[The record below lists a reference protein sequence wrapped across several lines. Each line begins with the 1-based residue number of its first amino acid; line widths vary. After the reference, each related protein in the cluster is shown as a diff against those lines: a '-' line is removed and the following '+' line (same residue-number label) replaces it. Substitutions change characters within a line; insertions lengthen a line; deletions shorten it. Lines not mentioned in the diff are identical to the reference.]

1 MSHVPIMGAT
11 TGGVRGV
18 QPPKF
23 GQTPNVAFWWGSG
36 VGNRLHQTGYT
47 FLNFFSREGQCNTS
61 DQEIGP
67 PTLKTWLR
75 PWFPLHGLSF
85 SPCVSH
91 AQTIS
96 VAFLDA
102 SLPVPWNGTGM
113 VTSNLVFVLYPSNQK
128 SQPMSVT
135 CVA

>member
-1 MSHVPIMGAT
+1 MRHVPIMGTT

-18 QPPKF
+18 QSPKF

-67 PTLKTWLR
+67 PNFENVVAPLVPTAWLV
-75 PWFPLHGLSF
+75 FL
-85 SPCVSH
+85 SH
-91 AQTIS
+91 ASHMRKTSQS
-96 VAFLDA
+96 SFLMQ
-102 SLPVPWNGTGM
+102 VFQFHGM
-113 VTSNLVFVLYPSNQK
+113 VPVWSQAILFSYCIPLTRNPSR
-128 SQPMSVT
+128 
-135 CVA
+135 CL